1 MRYLVASLVVLLIL
15 AWAWLVVRRRGRTK
29 PKPLSLVLPAQFIVA
44 DIETTGL
51 DPLKHEIIEI
61 AAIRVNRDSG
71 RHDTFT
77 GLIKPKRKISAKI
90 ASITG
95 ITNDLLQR
103 EGEPLEDVV
112 IAFLDFIGDR
122 PLVFYNAPF
131 DISFLV
137 RAAGRVSREI
147 NNPVTCALAAA
158 RQAWPGLPSYSL
170 VNLCRMANCRTDGAH
185 RALKDCELTM
195 QLYAAA
201 ASVLDRAA

>member
-1 MRYLVASLVVLLIL
+1 MPYLVAFLVVLLIVV
-15 AWAWLVVRRRGRTK
+15 WAWLVVRRRARSR

-61 AAIRVNRDSG
+61 AAIRVNRDSD

-90 ASITG
+90 TSITG

-137 RAAGRVSREI
+137 LAAGRVSREI
-147 NNPVTCALAAA
+147 NNPATCALAAA

-201 ASVLDRAA
+201 ASVLGRAA